1 MVTYTNEDWLIG
13 LSTFG
18 ILIFGYSLG
27 FFYLYKSRKMKI
39 KLLSFYSLSQIMLAT
54 AWLPIIVDFFSVMLT
69 NNSINKIIYV
79 YVMWLSAP
87 IASVLLF
94 YIAAGFIAPKKKWY
108 ILIPYLAYIGFILLG
123 TILNPLG
130 NVIFVEPPQTGF
142 IHKAGLDP
150 TSISSFF
157 GLLNFLILIGFAGI
171 GYIYKGIKSEGV
183 IRIKFFYL
191 AISVFLVVGFGLLDS
206 FTESIVLVLVRLG
219 AMSSFLFIYLGLR
232 EEPEKAIK
240 EKPKKEIKVED
251 SLFRIAQRPAQ
262 ITEEEVTYYR
272 EKKICMICKGK
283 VSGFN
288 IFLCPNCETIYHEE
302 CARALSNAENACWV
316 CNGPID
322 NSKPSKPFK
331 IESTDKELIKIEK
344 PKK

>member
-1 MVTYTNEDWLIG
+1 MVTYSNEDWLIG

-18 ILIFGYSLG
+18 IIIFGYSLG
-27 FFYLYKSRKMKI
+27 FIYYYRSRKMKI
-39 KLLSFYSLSQIMLAT
+39 RLLNLYGIVQILMAT
-54 AWLPIIVDFFSVMLT
+54 AWMPIIIDFFSVMLT
-69 NNSINKIIYV
+69 NNSINKILYV
-79 YVMWLSAP
+79 YLMWLSAP
-87 IASVLLF
+87 IASLLLF
-94 YIAAGFIAPKKKWY
+94 YIAAKLIAPKKKWY
-108 ILIPYLAYIGFILLG
+108 VLIPYLVYIILIMLG

-150 TSISSFF
+150 AGISSFL
-157 GLLNFLILIGFAGI
+157 GLLNFLVIIGFAGF

-183 IRIKFFYL
+183 IRKKFFYL
-191 AISVFLVVGFGLLDS
+191 AISVFLVIGFGLFDS
-206 FTESIVLVLVRLG
+206 LTESIILVLVRLG
-219 AMSSFLFIYLGLR
+219 AMSGFVFVYLGLR

-272 EKKICMICKGK
+272 EQKICMICKGK
-283 VSGFN
+283 VAGFD
-288 IFLCPNCETIYHEE
+288 IFLCPKCGTIYHEN
-302 CARALSNAENACWV
+302 CARVLTNAENACWV
-316 CNGPID
+316 CNEPID
-322 NSKPSKPFK
+322 NLKPSKPFK
-331 IESTDKELIKIEK
+331 IEESDKSLEK